1 MGFGGSGTNCS
12 VEAGVTGFII
22 RDARADDAPGL
33 CDLLNAIVRAGGT
46 TAWLTEMTVP
56 DFQDWYISGAHVP
69 CCQVAVAGE
78 VRLGFQGLSTFYPL
92 PQGWADIGTFTRQDT
107 PARGVGTAL
116 FAATRDRAATLG
128 FTVINA
134 TIRADNMPGLA
145 YYAKMGFRD
154 YKVDR
159 CVPLAD
165 GRMMDRINR
174 RFDLV

>member
-1 MGFGGSGTNCS
+1 MS
-12 VEAGVTGFII
+12 GFIV

-46 TAWLTEMTVP
+46 TARLTEMTVP
-56 DFQDWYISGAHVP
+56 EFEDWYINGPHVP

-78 VRLGFQGLSTFYPL
+78 VRLGFQGLSVDNRL
-92 PQGWADIGTFTRQDT
+92 PSGWVDIGTFTQQGS
-107 PARGVGTAL
+107 AVRGVGTAL
-116 FAATRDRAATLG
+116 FATTRDRAATLG

-165 GRMMDRINR
+165 GRMMDRISR